1 MKKFVKR
8 SRFNKIK
15 MNKFISNLIKIKKKF
30 IYMEPLQKETHY
42 YNIIILRRKK
52 FLLLQR
58 EVLKNGVNI
67 L

>member
-1 MKKFVKR
+1 MD
-8 SRFNKIK
+8 
-15 MNKFISNLIKIKKKF
+15 L
-30 IYMEPLQKETHY
+30 EPLQKETHY
-42 YNIIILRRKK
+42 YNIIILHQKK